1 MTYPPEDDRRY
12 AWAEYGRIVKRSW
25 DSRNPLLTAALKLF
39 RAAPLNQVS
48 GVGRG
53 DGQPDNSDRVRI
65 KLADGMVV
73 LLWASL
79 VRSSAVQE
87 SS

>member
-53 DGQPDNSDRVRI
+53 DGQPDNTE
-65 KLADGMVV
+65 V
-73 LLWASL
+73 LLRPGLNDQGDERTTS
-79 VRSSAVQE
+79 
-87 SS
+87 